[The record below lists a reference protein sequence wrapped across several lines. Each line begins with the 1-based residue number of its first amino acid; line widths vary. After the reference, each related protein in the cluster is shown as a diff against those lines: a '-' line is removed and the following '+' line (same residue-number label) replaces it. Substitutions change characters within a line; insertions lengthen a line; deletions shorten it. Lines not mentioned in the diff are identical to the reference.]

1 MPRVEN
7 WRTRFERQ
15 WKRFEQAKA
24 TAQERGYILP
34 KEVTEIQKAKG
45 GYKQA
50 FGRIKQYTLTK
61 IQRLSTYST
70 PEGEVPGGR
79 VMAQARQRSKNIYS
93 NLGEYYTIQ
102 KAKARV
108 AKIDTEFDDIVIPRS
123 VSHTSIS
130 QALEE
135 AYSSFKQKYEDKV
148 TQYDNS
154 KELED
159 LYVDL
164 YRKQFGGVPQ
174 IVPSF
179 DRNDDE
185 QSVVDYLE
193 HQKNVVKELE
203 EQYKELF
210 EGTYGAPPRTIPTMF
225 PSYTINTLYNMMR
238 SADATYQKEAEED
251 IAKLQG
257 KVMSAQ
263 DVKDNTLLEVQHT
276 ISSFNNRLLRY
287 KVQDKLTQAFKDDRE
302 GTMKR
307 LTEGISEMNEKLQQ
321 AATYQYEGDFENNA
335 DSQSSQ
341 FYNWWT
347 DFITGSFSSEDQLDY
362 AESEYE

>member
-7 WRTRFERQ
+7 WRTKYERQ
-15 WKRFEQAKA
+15 WKRFEKAKA
-24 TAQERGYILP
+24 TVRERGYFLP
-34 KEVTEIQKAKG
+34 REVYSISYARG

-50 FGRIKQYTLTK
+50 YQRIKQWTIPKL
-61 IQRLSTYST
+61 QRAGTYAT
-70 PEGEVPGGR
+70 PEGIVPGGR
-79 VMAQARQRSKNIYS
+79 IMSAQRKANMTTAEFYSRQKERYNDWVNDVNTRY
-93 NLGEYYTIQ
+93 NRYYTDEQ
-102 KAKARV
+102 EAEPV
-108 AKIDTEFDDIVIPRS
+108 Q
-123 VSHTSIS
+123 HTSITKE
-130 QALEE
+130 LEK

-185 QSVVDYLE
+185 QSVVDYIE

-225 PSYTINTLYNMMR
+225 PSYTISTLYNMMR

-251 IAKLQG
+251 IAKLQS

-276 ISSFNNRLLRY
+276 IASFNNRLLRY
-287 KVQDKLTQAFKDDRE
+287 KVQDKLKQAFTDDRE
-302 GTMKR
+302 GTMI
-307 LTEGISEMNEKLQQ
+307 G
-321 AATYQYEGDFENNA
+321 
-335 DSQSSQ
+335 
-341 FYNWWT
+341 
-347 DFITGSFSSEDQLDY
+347 
-362 AESEYE
+362 